1 MKVNRTTWRTV
12 EILELIAT
20 TDRELTLSDVVKE
33 LEMPKTS
40 AFDILET
47 LVHMNMLYVK
57 ENGMK
62 TYHIGVKTYSIGS
75 NYSKT
80 SLLLSASEPIIKD
93 LAKETGLTILIAKE
107 TSGEIVFTLKQE
119 PEKKIIATPNIG
131 DRLLI
136 HTTSIG
142 KSILAFSHKQDRL
155 MEKIDFSAQTNNS
168 ITSKKDLAHE
178 IEKIKKQGY
187 AISNRENED
196 HTFSIG
202 APIFDHRGYVTAAIG
217 TLGLYQESYDPTND
231 IARLKQA
238 AAEISRLQGWRP
250 EIRS

>member
-1 MKVNRTTWRTV
+1 MKINRTTERTV
-12 EILELIAT
+12 EILELIAS
-20 TDRELTLSDVVKE
+20 TDRELSLSDVVKE

-47 LVHMNMLYVK
+47 LVHLNMLYVK

-62 TYHIGVKTYSIGS
+62 TYHIGVKAYSIGS

-80 SLLLSASEPIIKD
+80 SLLLNASAPIIKD
-93 LAKETGLTILIAKE
+93 LAKVTGLTILIAKE

-155 MEKIDFSAQTNNS
+155 MEKIDFCAQTDNS
-168 ITSKKDLAHE
+168 ITSKKDLVQAS
-178 IEKIKKQGY
+178 EKIKRQGY

-217 TLGLYQESYDPTND
+217 TLGLYRESYDPTND
-231 IARLKQA
+231 IALVKQA
-238 AAEISRLQGWRP
+238 AAEISRLQGYKG
-250 EIRS
+250 

>member
-1 MKVNRTTWRTV
+1 MKINRTTQRTV
-12 EILELIAT
+12 EILELIAS
-20 TDRELTLSDVVKE
+20 TDRELTLSDIAKE

-47 LVHMNMLYVK
+47 LVHSNMLYTK
-57 ENGMK
+57 ENGIK
-62 TYHIGVKTYSIGS
+62 TYKIGVKAYSIGS

-80 SLLLSASEPIIKD
+80 SLLLNASEPIIKE
-93 LAKETGLTILIAKE
+93 LVEATGLTILIAKE

-131 DRLLI
+131 DRLLV

-155 MEKIDFSAQTNNS
+155 LTQIELSAKTDMS
-168 ITSKKDLAHE
+168 ITSKDDLLRE
-178 IEKIKKQGY
+178 VEKIKEQGY
-187 AISNRENED
+187 AISNRENETY
-196 HTFSIG
+196 TFSIG

-217 TLGLYQESYDPTND
+217 TLGLYEATYDPTRD
-231 IARLKQA
+231 IALVKA
-238 AAEISRLQGWRP
+238 AADRISKLQGYKG
-250 EIRS
+250 

>member
-1 MKVNRTTWRTV
+1 MKINRTTQRTV

-20 TDRELTLSDVVKE
+20 TNRELTLSDIAKE
-33 LEMPKTS
+33 LAMPKTS

-47 LVHMNMLYVK
+47 LVHSNMLYIR
-57 ENGMK
+57 ENGIK
-62 TYHIGVKTYSIGS
+62 TYHIGVKAYSIGS

-80 SLLLSASEPIIKD
+80 SLLLNASEPIIKD
-93 LAKETGLTILIAKE
+93 LVKATGLTILIAKE

-119 PEKKIIATPNIG
+119 PERKIIATPNIG
-131 DRLLI
+131 DRLLL

-142 KSILAFSHKQDRL
+142 KSILAFSHKQERL
-155 MEKIDFSAQTNNS
+155 MEKIVFCAQTNKS
-168 ITSKKDLAHE
+168 ITSKKDLVQE
-178 IEKIKKQGY
+178 IATIRAQGY

-217 TLGLYQESYDPTND
+217 TLGLYQETYDPTRD
-231 IARLKQA
+231 IALVKYA
-238 AAEISRLQGWRP
+238 ATQISKLQGYRD
-250 EIRS
+250 

>member
-1 MKVNRTTWRTV
+1 MKVNRTTQRTV

-20 TDRELTLSDVVKE
+20 TDRELTLSDIAKA

-47 LVHMNMLYVK
+47 LVQMNMLYIR
-57 ENGMK
+57 ENGVK
-62 TYHIGVKTYSIGS
+62 TYHIGVKSYSIGS

-80 SLLLSASEPIIKD
+80 SLLLNASEPIIKD
-93 LAKETGLTILIAKE
+93 LAMATNLTILIAKE

-119 PEKKIIATPNIG
+119 PEKKIIATPSIG
-131 DRLLI
+131 DRLYI

-142 KSILAFSHKQDRL
+142 KSILAFSHKQERL
-155 MEKIDFSAQTNNS
+155 MEEIDFCAQTNNS
-168 ITSKKDLAHE
+168 ITSKKDLLHA
-178 IEKIKKQGY
+178 IGKIKEQGY
-187 AISNRENED
+187 AISNRENEA

-217 TLGLYQESYDPTND
+217 TLGLYQESYDPTRD
-231 IARLKQA
+231 IALVKEA
-238 AAEISRLQGWRP
+238 AAQISRLQGYKG
-250 EIRS
+250 

>member
-1 MKVNRTTWRTV
+1 MKMSRTTMRAV
-12 EILELIAT
+12 EILELIAMT
-20 TDRELTLSDVVKE
+20 EKELTLADITKA
-33 LEMPKTS
+33 LNMPKTS

-47 LVHMNMLYVK
+47 LVHLNMLYIR
-57 ENGMK
+57 ENGVK
-62 TYHIGVKTYSIGS
+62 TYHIGVKAYSIGS

-80 SLLLSASEPIIKD
+80 SLLLNASEPIIKD
-93 LAKETGLTILIAKE
+93 LANATDLTILIAKE

-119 PEKKIIATPNIG
+119 PARKIIATPNIG
-131 DRLLI
+131 DRLLL

-155 MEKIDFSAQTNNS
+155 IEKIDLCALTNNS
-168 ITSKKDLAHE
+168 ITSKADLQQE
-178 IEKIKKQGY
+178 IEKIKEQGF

-217 TLGLYQESYDPTND
+217 TLGLYQETYDPDRD
-231 IARLKQA
+231 IALVKNA
-238 AAEISRLQGWRP
+238 AAEISKLQGYKG
-250 EIRS
+250 

>member
-1 MKVNRTTWRTV
+1 MRVNRTTKRTV
-12 EILELIAT
+12 EILELIASIE
-20 TDRELTLSDVVKE
+20 RELTLSEIAKA
-33 LEMPKTS
+33 LQMPKTS

-47 LVHMNMLYVK
+47 LVQMNMLYTK
-57 ENGMK
+57 EN
-62 TYHIGVKTYSIGS
+62 GVKTYKIGVKAYAIGS

-80 SLLLSASEPIIKD
+80 SLLLNAAEPIIKE
-93 LAKETGLTILIAKE
+93 LAKATELTILIAKE

-131 DRLLI
+131 DRLLL

-155 MEKIDFSAQTNNS
+155 LEQINFSAQTDKS
-168 ITSKKDLAHE
+168 ITSKADLLRAV
-178 IEKIKKQGY
+178 EKIKEQGY
-187 AISNRENED
+187 AISNRENES

-217 TLGLYQESYDPTND
+217 TLGLYEASYDPGKD
-231 IARLKQA
+231 IALVKDA
-238 AAEISRLQGWRP
+238 ADRISRLQGYKG
-250 EIRS
+250 

>member
-1 MKVNRTTWRTV
+1 MN
-12 EILELIAT
+12 A
-20 TDRELTLSDVVKE
+20 
-33 LEMPKTS
+33 S
-40 AFDILET
+40 A
-47 LVHMNMLYVK
+47 
-57 ENGMK
+57 
-62 TYHIGVKTYSIGS
+62 
-75 NYSKT
+75 
-80 SLLLSASEPIIKD
+80 PIIKD
-93 LAKETGLTILIAKE
+93 LAKVTGLTILIAKE

-155 MEKIDFSAQTNNS
+155 MEKIDFCAQTDNS
-168 ITSKKDLAHE
+168 ITSKKDLVQAS
-178 IEKIKKQGY
+178 EKIKRQGY

-217 TLGLYQESYDPTND
+217 TLGLYRESYDPTND
-231 IARLKQA
+231 IALVKQA
-238 AAEISRLQGWRP
+238 AAEISRLQGYKG
-250 EIRS
+250 